1 MSCIA
6 DMSPKEKFAVSSVGD
21 DLFPARCKLKL
32 VEAILCK
39 AAESNS
45 TDQGYSYLN
54 QHESHGLFLV
64 MNEAVE
70 EIENAFKEVGA

>member
-6 DMSPKEKFAVSSVGD
+6 DMNQKEKFAVSSVGD

-39 AAESNS
+39 AAECSG
-45 TDQGYSYLN
+45 TDQGYTYLN

-64 MNEAVE
+64 MQEAVE
-70 EIENAFKEVGA
+70 EIESGFKEVGA